1 MKIAN
6 TLGYF
11 LLIVLL
17 IILGPVI
24 QSFQLWTAACNWTIP
39 WLCSAMA
46 LGLCVVF
53 LSCLL
58 SGQEFA
64 KLNKKYLLFLYV
76 PIVLVAGV
84 GIAVDS
90 YSPGPLGNDEFFV
103 CMAEWLGFAVILLAF
118 LLAPRFLSKEE
129 NNT

>member
-1 MKIAN
+1 
-6 TLGYF
+6 
-11 LLIVLL
+11 
-17 IILGPVI
+17 
-24 QSFQLWTAACNWTIP
+24 
-39 WLCSAMA
+39 MA
-46 LGLCVVF
+46 LGLCVIF

-84 GIAVDS
+84 GIAADG
-90 YSPGPLGNDEFFV
+90 YSPGSLGHDEFFV

-118 LLAPRFLSKEE
+118 LLAPGFLSKEA
-129 NNT
+129 NTT

>member
-1 MKIAN
+1 MRIAS

-17 IILGPVI
+17 IILGPVV
-24 QSFQLWTAACNWTIP
+24 QSFQLWTGAGNWTIP

-46 LGLCVVF
+46 LGLCVIF

-90 YSPGPLGNDEFFV
+90 YSHGSLGHDEFFV

-118 LLAPRFLSKEE
+118 LLAPGFLSNEA
-129 NNT
+129 NTT

>member
-17 IILGPVI
+17 IVLGPVI
-24 QSFQLWTAACNWTIP
+24 QRGQLWTSACNWTIP

-46 LGLCVVF
+46 LALCIVF

-58 SGQEFA
+58 SGEELA
-64 KLNKKYLLFLYV
+64 KLNKKYLLFIYV
-76 PIVLVAGV
+76 PIVLVAGA
-84 GIAVDS
+84 GIAVDN
-90 YSPGPLGNDEFFV
+90 YSRGSLGTDEFFV
-103 CMAEWLGFAVILLAF
+103 CMAEWLGFAVILLTF
-118 LLAPRFLSKEE
+118 IMAPRFLSKGY
-129 NNT
+129 

>member
-11 LLIVLL
+11 LLVVLL
-17 IILGPVI
+17 IVLGPVI
-24 QSFQLWTAACNWTIP
+24 QRYQLWTDACNWTIP

-53 LSCLL
+53 SLCLL
-58 SGQEFA
+58 SGQELA
-64 KLNKKYLLFLYV
+64 NLNKKYLLFLYV
-76 PIVLVAGV
+76 PIVLVAGA

-90 YSPGPLGNDEFFV
+90 YSRGSLGTDEFFV
-103 CMAEWLGFAVILLAF
+103 CMAEWLGFAVILLTF
-118 LLAPRFLSKEE
+118 LLAPGFLGKEE
-129 NNT
+129 NKT